1 MEELDAIHLC
11 SSHYKG
17 DIKAMIKDLPR
28 LNKIVKSY
36 DCKTLDMIEFI
47 SRVGVNNAKRIIKE
61 AHDEERVCEPLIQS
75 VHAHVNKI
83 VKSKTTDEPQNIR
96 VMVE

>member
-11 SSHYKG
+11 SSHYKA
-17 DIKAMIKDLPR
+17 DMKAMIKDLPR

-61 AHDEERVCEPLIQS
+61 AHDVDTPKEPLINS

-83 VKSKTTDEPQNIR
+83 VKSKITEEPQNIR
-96 VMVE
+96 IMN